1 MDVEVS
7 FQPTGK
13 RVRVPS
19 GTLILD
25 AARRAGLP
33 VASACGA
40 NGLCARCGVKILAG
54 RESVS
59 AEMPDEVEAK
69 QLNRIDS
76 SQRLACMV
84 TVSGNVQIT
93 ASYW

>member
-1 MDVEVS
+1 MDVDVS
-7 FQPTGK
+7 FQPAGK

-40 NGLCARCGVKILAG
+40 NGLCARCGVRILAG
-54 RESVS
+54 GESVS
-59 AEMPDEVEAK
+59 AETPDEVEAK
-69 QLNRIDS
+69 QVNRIDS

-84 TVSGNVQIT
+84 TVCGDVKIT